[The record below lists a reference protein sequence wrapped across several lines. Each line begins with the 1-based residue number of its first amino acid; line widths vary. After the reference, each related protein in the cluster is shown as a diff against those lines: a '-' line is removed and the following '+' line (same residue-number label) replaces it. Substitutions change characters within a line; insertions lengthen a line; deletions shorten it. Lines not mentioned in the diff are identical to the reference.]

1 MKKNIILIILAAVLC
16 NIGCSNDQNNE
27 AAPPQKINGA
37 KVRIDSISLYP
48 EDPATFK
55 FNYNS
60 DNKVKDYW
68 FANGWDNIYG
78 SDSIAFDYQP
88 ERITT
93 RMSFLKDLQYG
104 LKTKQKLTGRFY
116 LKDGKII
123 CASIPIGYIEQVRD
137 SIIYHYDGDK
147 LSSYEVYEVS
157 GSQNGPTS
165 SLCYVQTLKW
175 QDDDLISMSAVKNS
189 ETLYETTFAYNTH
202 AFTAFLPYM
211 SFEYLL
217 DTKRTYISV
226 LANMGYFGVLPK
238 HELTEIVIER
248 LNIKTKYQVKI
259 DYQYGADGLPLGYDF
274 YYNQWYWGQPFFSGQ
289 ESNEEWNLTNSQHT
303 VGFKVV
309 VLR

>member
-37 KVRIDSISLYP
+37 KARIDSISLYP

-60 DNKVKDYW
+60 DNKVKDYR

-78 SDSIAFDYQP
+78 SDSVAFDYQP
-88 ERITT
+88 DKIAA
-93 RMSFLKDLQYG
+93 RMSFLMDGSFG

-123 CASIPIGYIEQVRD
+123 CASIPIGYLEQVRD

-147 LSSYEVYEVS
+147 LSNYEVYEVS

-175 QDDDLISMSAVKNS
+175 QDDDLISMSAVKDS

-259 DYQYGADGLPLGYDF
+259 DYQYGSDGLPLGYDF

-289 ESNEEWNLTNSQHT
+289 DDNEEWNLTNSQHT

>member
-27 AAPPQKINGA
+27 VAPPQKTDGA
-37 KVRIDSISLYP
+37 KARIDSISLYP

-60 DNKVKDYW
+60 DNKVKDYR

-78 SDSIAFDYQP
+78 SDFVAFDYQP
-88 ERITT
+88 DKIAA
-93 RMSFLKDLQYG
+93 RMSFLMDSSFG

-116 LKDGKII
+116 LKGGKII
-123 CASIPIGYIEQVRD
+123 CASIPIGYLEQVRD
-137 SIIYHYDGDK
+137 SIIYHYEGDK

-248 LNIKTKYQVKI
+248 LNIKNKYQVKI
-259 DYQYGADGLPLGYDF
+259 DYQYGSDGLPLGYDF